1 MNCYCCSSCKLK
13 SHRNGAGFYTSAG
26 VQRTT
31 PSEGFGFG
39 GGGGGGGGR
48 SKASAHEV
56 SACAAHPPPLSDGP
70 KISSSMLGQRNK
82 RSHAALIQAGWLG
95 GGHPSG
101 APTEQDIQ
109 TAEYVAAENWRSI
122 RGPPR
127 WDILVGE
134 IYRFLQAAI
143 IIFICGQQ
151 RCPHGRGRGYENAFY
166 LCTCF
171 LPAFIYS

>member
-39 GGGGGGGGR
+39 GGGGGR
-48 SKASAHEV
+48 SKESAHEV

-70 KISSSMLGQRNK
+70 KISSSMLGQRNR
-82 RSHAALIQAGWLG
+82 RSHAALIQAGWLGG

-109 TAEYVAAENWRSI
+109 TAEYVAAGKWRSI

-166 LCTCF
+166 LCSCF